1 MHRLPKIFASS
12 SERRRSDSDSI
23 SGGSSSSS
31 RRAAGSK
38 PRLERRN
45 ARKNIDY
52 DYSPSSASAPS
63 SSSSSY
69 YTASEESAR
78 TRSLDLYGGRRS
90 FRVEGVDGE
99 IEIMCKNLGF
109 SGVDDFSISPD
120 EYEVMK
126 VRSSSAPVRFSQ
138 PLEKVSDG
146 AVEVSGDFVV
156 AGLPN
161 RGIGVSDSLIRC
173 SGNSGEVISEDSEG
187 IRDFRDKA
195 NVFGSAMVDTVRVS
209 DGVPIEKVSDGAV
222 EVSGDV
228 EVAGLPNRGIGVSD
242 SLIRCSDHSGGVI
255 SENSE
260 GIRDFRDKANIF
272 GSAMVDIVRV
282 SDGVSNDSLSTR
294 SNEFR
299 GSGIKGVRPPFLGL
313 LAPPPFMSLPVI
325 DQDCSTWDIF
335 RNFGPDNGR
344 LQALDEQGGLGR
356 TEDAVEEDERR
367 RRMAREENFVLS
379 APCSFTASS
388 NDDDSSSTTTDPVSS
403 VSPNGGF
410 RRVISSWQKGDLL
423 GSGSFGS
430 VYEGIADDGVFFAIK
445 EVSLLDQ
452 GEEGKQRI
460 AQLEQEIAL
469 LRKFKHENIVQY
481 YGTEKDDSRLYIF
494 LELVVKGSL
503 LSLYQKYT
511 LRDSVVSA
519 YTRQILHGL
528 KYLHDQGVVHRDIKC
543 ANILVHTNGLV
554 KLADFGLAK
563 ATKLNDVKSCK
574 GTAFWMA
581 PEVVRSEGYGL
592 AADIWSLGCT
602 VLEMLTRRFPYG
614 DMECMPAMY
623 RIGKGERPPIPDSL
637 SSDARDFLL
646 KCLQADPSV
655 RSTAAE
661 LLNHP
666 FVKQP
671 LPVPLGFASPNPF
684 TG

>member
-1 MHRLPKIFASS
+1 MHRLQKIFASS
-12 SERRRSDSDSI
+12 SEGRRSDSDSV
-23 SGGSSSSS
+23 SSGSSSSS

-38 PRLERRN
+38 PRLERHN

-52 DYSPSSASAPS
+52 CYSPSSGSAPS

-69 YTASEESAR
+69 YTASEESLR

-138 PLEKVSDG
+138 P
-146 AVEVSGDFVV
+146 
-156 AGLPN
+156 
-161 RGIGVSDSLIRC
+161 
-173 SGNSGEVISEDSEG
+173 
-187 IRDFRDKA
+187 
-195 NVFGSAMVDTVRVS
+195 
-209 DGVPIEKVSDGAV
+209 IEKVSDGAV

-242 SLIRCSDHSGGVI
+242 SLIRCSGNSGEVI

-260 GIRDFRDKANIF
+260 GIRDFRDKANVF
-272 GSAMVDIVRV
+272 GSAMVDTVRV
-282 SDGVSNDSLSTR
+282 NDGISNDNLSTR

-335 RNFGPDNGR
+335 RNFGPDDGR
-344 LQALDEQGGLGR
+344 LQVLDEQGRSDR
-356 TEDAVEEDERR
+356 TEDAGEEDKRR

-403 VSPNGGF
+403 VSPNGRF
-410 RRVISSWQKGDLL
+410 RRAISSWQKGDLL

-430 VYEGIADDGVFFAIK
+430 VYEGIADDGFFFAIK

-452 GEEGKQRI
+452 GGEGKQRV

-481 YGTEKDDSRLYIF
+481 YGTEKDDSHLYIF

-581 PEVVRSEGYGL
+581 PEVVRSQGYGL

-646 KCLQADPSV
+646 KCLQADPNV

-666 FVKQP
+666 FVKRP
-671 LPVPLGFASPNPF
+671 LPVPLGFASSNPF

>member
-1 MHRLPKIFASS
+1 MHRLQKIFASS
-12 SERRRSDSDSI
+12 SEGRRSDSDSV
-23 SGGSSSSS
+23 SSGSSSSS

-38 PRLERRN
+38 PRLERHN

-52 DYSPSSASAPS
+52 CYSPSSGSAPS

-69 YTASEESAR
+69 YTASEESLR

-138 PLEKVSDG
+138 PIEK
-146 AVEVSGDFVV
+146 
-156 AGLPN
+156 
-161 RGIGVSDSLIRC
+161 
-173 SGNSGEVISEDSEG
+173 G

-195 NVFGSAMVDTVRVS
+195 NVFGSAMVDT
-209 DGVPIEKVSDGAV
+209 
-222 EVSGDV
+222 
-228 EVAGLPNRGIGVSD
+228 
-242 SLIRCSDHSGGVI
+242 
-255 SENSE
+255 
-260 GIRDFRDKANIF
+260 
-272 GSAMVDIVRV
+272 
-282 SDGVSNDSLSTR
+282 
-294 SNEFR
+294 
-299 GSGIKGVRPPFLGL
+299 GVRPPFLGL

-335 RNFGPDNGR
+335 RNFGPDDGR
-344 LQALDEQGGLGR
+344 LQVLDEQGRSDR
-356 TEDAVEEDERR
+356 TEDAGEEDKRR

-403 VSPNGGF
+403 VSPNGDLDVLFHLG
-410 RRVISSWQKGDLL
+410 RRVISWAVDHLDLCMR
-423 GSGSFGS
+423 
-430 VYEGIADDGVFFAIK
+430 E
-445 EVSLLDQ
+445 LLR
-452 GEEGKQRI
+452 GEGKQRV

-481 YGTEKDDSRLYIF
+481 YGTEKDDSHLYIF

-528 KYLHDQGVVHRDIKC
+528 KYLHDQGVVHR
-543 ANILVHTNGLV
+543 
-554 KLADFGLAK
+554 FGLAK

-581 PEVVRSEGYGL
+581 PEVVRSQGYGL

-646 KCLQADPSV
+646 KCLQADPNV

-666 FVKQP
+666 FVKRP
-671 LPVPLGFASPNPF
+671 LPVPLGFASSNPF

>member
-1 MHRLPKIFASS
+1 MHRLPKIFAHS
-12 SERRRSDSDSI
+12 SERRKSESDSV

-31 RRAAGSK
+31 RRAAGST

-45 ARKNIDY
+45 ARKNINY
-52 DYSPSSASAPS
+52 DYSPSSASVPS

-69 YTASEESAR
+69 YTASEESVR

-90 FRVEGVDGE
+90 FRVEGIDGE

-109 SGVDDFSISPD
+109 SGIDDFSISPE
-120 EYEVMK
+120 EYEGMK
-126 VRSSSAPVRFSQ
+126 VRSSSAQ
-138 PLEKVSDG
+138 
-146 AVEVSGDFVV
+146 
-156 AGLPN
+156 
-161 RGIGVSDSLIRC
+161 
-173 SGNSGEVISEDSEG
+173 
-187 IRDFRDKA
+187 
-195 NVFGSAMVDTVRVS
+195 
-209 DGVPIEKVSDGAV
+209 PIEKVSDGAV
-222 EVSGDV
+222 EVSGDAV
-228 EVAGLPNRGIGVSD
+228 TASLLNRVIGVSENF
-242 SLIRCSDHSGGVI
+242 DHSGEVI
-255 SENSE
+255 SKNSE
-260 GIRDFRDKANIF
+260 GIRDFRDKANVL
-272 GSAMVDIVRV
+272 GSAMVESVRV
-282 SDGVSNDSLSTR
+282 SDGISNDNLSSR

-325 DQDCSTWDIF
+325 DPECSTWDIF
-335 RNFGPDNGR
+335 RNFGPDNGG
-344 LQALDEQGGLGR
+344 LQVLDEQGGSDR
-356 TEDAVEEDERR
+356 IEDEDEEDERR

-379 APCSFTASS
+379 APCSFTTSS

-403 VSPNGGF
+403 VSPNGRF
-410 RRVISSWQKGDLL
+410 RRVISTWQKGDLL

-430 VYEGIADDGVFFAIK
+430 VYEGIADDGFFFAIK

-452 GEEGKQRI
+452 GGEGKQRV

-469 LRKFKHENIVQY
+469 LRKFEHENIVQY
-481 YGTEKDDSRLYIF
+481 YGTEKDDSHLYIF

-503 LSLYQKYT
+503 LSLYRKYT

-581 PEVVRSEGYGL
+581 PEVVRSQGYGL

-614 DMECMPAMY
+614 DMECMPALY
-623 RIGKGERPPIPDSL
+623 RIGKGKRPPIPDSL

-661 LLNHP
+661 LLNHS
-666 FVKQP
+666 FVKRP
-671 LPVPLGFASPNPF
+671 LPVPFGFASSHPF

>member
-146 AVEVSGDFVV
+146 AVEVSGDFV
-156 AGLPN
+156 
-161 RGIGVSDSLIRC
+161 
-173 SGNSGEVISEDSEG
+173 
-187 IRDFRDKA
+187 
-195 NVFGSAMVDTVRVS
+195 
-209 DGVPIEKVSDGAV
+209 
-222 EVSGDV
+222 
-228 EVAGLPNRGIGVSD
+228 VAGLPNRGIGVSD